1 MFLPDT
7 FYHNALFLSKSE
19 PWLGMPFELVK
30 VSIGEIVRNR
40 KEKEKTR
47 QSRFHLGVLCSVLI
61 HHIRAYEHTDQCAET
76 HPFSFQRVS
85 LLWVTTLK
93 KEVTIA
99 KKGETE
105 LNLGPHQSSSMH
117 DIYLLL

>member
-30 VSIGEIVRNR
+30 VSIGEILRNR

-61 HHIRAYEHTDQCAET
+61 HQIRAYGSVCRDS
-76 HPFSFQRVS
+76 PILFSES
-85 LLWVTTLK
+85 LFALGHDPEK
-93 KEVTIA
+93 GGDHA